1 MSGAPA
7 SLGRITGA
15 ARLGGIVG
23 NPVRH
28 SLSPV
33 IHNAWLEA
41 GGIDGAYV
49 AFAPEDAAGFRTL
62 VAAGRAGLIAGVNV
76 TAPFKEQA
84 FALAD
89 EVGPAARLTGSANI
103 LVFEDGRVRA
113 DSADPDQ
120 IAGLFNA
127 IDREFGRLDVLV
139 NNAAIIA
146 RQSRLEDLAFERMQR
161 IFAVNSLGPML
172 CAQQAARR
180 MSQRHNGRGGAI
192 INISSAAAR
201 LGSPNEYVDY
211 AASKGA
217 LESFTIGFSKEVAR
231 EGIRVNCV
239 RPGHIYTEM
248 HASGGEP
255 GRVDRIKDTVP
266 MGRGGQP
273 EEVARA
279 ILWLAGAE
287 ASYVTGTFVDVT
299 GGK

>member
-1 MSGAPA
+1 MATDSPAPVI
-7 SLGRITGA
+7 LITGGSRGVGA
-15 ARLGGIVG
+15 ATARLAAAHGYDVAISYVS
-23 NPVRH
+23 N
-28 SLSPV
+28 
-33 IHNAWLEA
+33 EA
-41 GGIDGAYV
+41 AAQAVV
-49 AFAPEDAAGFRTL
+49 ADVQAQ
-62 VAAGRAGLIAGVNV
+62 GRR
-76 TAPFKEQA
+76 
-84 FALAD
+84 ALA
-89 EVGPAARLTGSANI
+89 VL
-103 LVFEDGRVRA
+103 A
-113 DSADPDQ
+113 DSADPEQ
-120 IAGLFNA
+120 VAGLFAA

-146 RQSRLEDLAFERMQR
+146 RQSRLEDLSHERMQR
-161 IFAVNSLGPML
+161 IFAVNSIGPML

-180 MSQRHNGRGGAI
+180 MSQRHGGRGGAI
-192 INISSAAAR
+192 VNISSGAAR

-231 EGIRVNCV
+231 EGVRVNCV

-273 EEVARA
+273 DEVARA

>member
-1 MSGAPA
+1 MSTESQAPVI
-7 SLGRITGA
+7 LITGGSRGVGA
-15 ARLGGIVG
+15 ATARLAAAQGYDVAISYVS
-23 NPVRH
+23 N
-28 SLSPV
+28 
-33 IHNAWLEA
+33 EA
-41 GGIDGAYV
+41 
-49 AFAPEDAAGFRTL
+49 AAQA
-62 VAAGRAGLIAGVNV
+62 VAADVRAEGRR
-76 TAPFKEQA
+76 P
-84 FALAD
+84 LA
-89 EVGPAARLTGSANI
+89 VC
-103 LVFEDGRVRA
+103 A

-120 IAGLFNA
+120 VVRLFAA
-127 IDREFGRLDVLV
+127 IDGEFGRLDVLV

-146 RQSRLEDLAFERMQR
+146 RQSRVEDLTFERMQR
-161 IFAVNSLGPML
+161 IFAVNAIGPML

-180 MSQRHNGRGGAI
+180 MSRLHNGRGGAI
-192 INISSAAAR
+192 INVSSGAAR

-231 EGIRVNCV
+231 EGIRVNGV

>member
-1 MSGAPA
+1 MATESQALVILITGGSRGVGAA
-7 SLGRITGA
+7 TARLAAAQGYDVAISYVSNEAAARAVVADVQALGR
-15 ARLGGIVG
+15 R
-23 NPVRH
+23 
-28 SLSPV
+28 
-33 IHNAWLEA
+33 
-41 GGIDGAYV
+41 
-49 AFAPEDAAGFRTL
+49 
-62 VAAGRAGLIAGVNV
+62 
-76 TAPFKEQA
+76 
-84 FALAD
+84 ALA
-89 EVGPAARLTGSANI
+89 
-103 LVFEDGRVRA
+103 VRA
-113 DSADPDQ
+113 DSADPQ
-120 IAGLFNA
+120 QVTHLFAA
-127 IDREFGRLDVLV
+127 IDQAFGRLDVLV

-146 RQSRLEDLAFERMQR
+146 RQSRVEDLTFERMQR
-161 IFAVNSLGPML
+161 IFAVNAIGPML

-192 INISSAAAR
+192 INVSSGAAR

-255 GRVDRIKDTVP
+255 GRVDRVKDTVP

>member
-1 MSGAPA
+1 MATESQAPVILITGGSRGVGAA
-7 SLGRITGA
+7 TARLAAAQGYDVAISYVSNEVAARAVVADVQALGR
-15 ARLGGIVG
+15 R
-23 NPVRH
+23 
-28 SLSPV
+28 
-33 IHNAWLEA
+33 
-41 GGIDGAYV
+41 
-49 AFAPEDAAGFRTL
+49 
-62 VAAGRAGLIAGVNV
+62 
-76 TAPFKEQA
+76 
-84 FALAD
+84 ALA
-89 EVGPAARLTGSANI
+89 
-103 LVFEDGRVRA
+103 VRA
-113 DSADPDQ
+113 DSADPQQ
-120 IAGLFNA
+120 ITHLFAA
-127 IDREFGRLDVLV
+127 IDQAFGRLDVLV

-146 RQSRLEDLAFERMQR
+146 RQSRVEDLTFERMQR
-161 IFAVNSLGPML
+161 IFAVNAIGPML

-180 MSQRHNGRGGAI
+180 MSQRHKGRGGAI
-192 INISSAAAR
+192 INVSSGAAR